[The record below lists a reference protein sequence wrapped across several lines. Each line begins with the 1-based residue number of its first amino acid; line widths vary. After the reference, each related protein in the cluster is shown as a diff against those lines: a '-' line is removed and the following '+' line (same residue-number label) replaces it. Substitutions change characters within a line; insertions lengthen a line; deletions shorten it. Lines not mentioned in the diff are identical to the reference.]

1 MQLKRLG
8 IKNYRIIDDITIE
21 IDKSL
26 TLIVGRN
33 NTGKTSLMKL
43 LTTVLTGSK
52 IKFNDYPINCRKKIY
67 ETFEN
72 FKNKNISF
80 QDVQSA
86 IPITSITMYIDYKD
100 EKETD
105 PLGFLSP
112 FIIDT
117 DINITEVKILIQYK
131 FSISEQELFDLL
143 NEEKDIPNVVKS
155 NFFKFFSL
163 QILAIN
169 PKDENDILLRTK
181 EELSALLPIKTI
193 SAERGLDESEQKNET
208 PLSPLLN
215 RILGDNNIDDNEIKK
230 NIEKL
235 KQTISGV
242 NNQFQKDVNK
252 IISDIIQK
260 SIVFGYPNTEEMQI
274 FAETE
279 IALDEEIK
287 KNTNLS
293 YCCTT
298 DNRETLPDSYNGL
311 GYKNLLKIIL
321 QLYEFANTIN
331 QNSVGSI
338 PILYLEEP
346 ESHMHPQ
353 LQSTFVKYLD
363 KFLKEISNSNIQVIL
378 TTHSSHIAN
387 TIPFQ
392 QIRYFKKYKNN
403 LKCKDLSE
411 FCDQNKDNTSFLQKY
426 LNITRC
432 DLFFADKAILIEGP
446 SEKILL
452 ECMITNCE
460 EEGIFKSES
469 PHLSSQYYTIIQI
482 GGAHAYIFFPFMN
495 FLELPTLIITDIDS
509 IDKGR
514 KSSLVSN
521 GISTSN
527 NTIKKWYE
535 MLKEKEEKITLEEII
550 NLKNEEKTIGNIHI
564 EFQSK
569 EKNICA
575 RSFEQAIINVNRNLF
590 DLTDKN
596 TEQDIDN
603 YNYGKKTDF
612 AIKLLINPKSF
623 VIPKYIKDGLI
634 WLDIQ

>member
-8 IKNYRIIDDITIE
+8 IKNYRIINDITIE

-86 IPITSITMYIDYKD
+86 IQITSITMYIDYKD

-169 PKDENDILLRTK
+169 PKDENDILVRTK

-215 RILGDNNIDDNEIKK
+215 RILGDNNSDDKEIKK

-252 IISDIIQK
+252 IISDILQK

-293 YCCTT
+293 YCFTT

-331 QNSVGSI
+331 QNS
-338 PILYLEEP
+338 
-346 ESHMHPQ
+346 
-353 LQSTFVKYLD
+353 
-363 KFLKEISNSNIQVIL
+363 
-378 TTHSSHIAN
+378 
-387 TIPFQ
+387 
-392 QIRYFKKYKNN
+392 
-403 LKCKDLSE
+403 
-411 FCDQNKDNTSFLQKY
+411 
-426 LNITRC
+426 
-432 DLFFADKAILIEGP
+432 
-446 SEKILL
+446 
-452 ECMITNCE
+452 
-460 EEGIFKSES
+460 
-469 PHLSSQYYTIIQI
+469 
-482 GGAHAYIFFPFMN
+482 
-495 FLELPTLIITDIDS
+495 
-509 IDKGR
+509 
-514 KSSLVSN
+514 
-521 GISTSN
+521 
-527 NTIKKWYE
+527 
-535 MLKEKEEKITLEEII
+535 
-550 NLKNEEKTIGNIHI
+550 
-564 EFQSK
+564 
-569 EKNICA
+569 
-575 RSFEQAIINVNRNLF
+575 
-590 DLTDKN
+590 
-596 TEQDIDN
+596 
-603 YNYGKKTDF
+603 
-612 AIKLLINPKSF
+612 
-623 VIPKYIKDGLI
+623 
-634 WLDIQ
+634 